1 MNEPDESLRRIE
13 SLIAALDSAG
23 DAPARQLARNLL
35 QVVLDLHGLALA
47 RVAAITAT
55 LPDGAALLAR
65 LADDPHVGAVLLL
78 HGLHPQDP
86 AERVQHAVAKLNQQI
101 ADAGARVIVLAV
113 DGTSARLLVQR
124 RSPADPV
131 WLRQQVEAAV
141 VDAAPELEELV
152 IEGLDTVG
160 GEALPAL
167 AG

>member
-1 MNEPDESLRRIE
+1 MNEADESLRRIE
-13 SLIAALDSAG
+13 SLIAALDSGG

-47 RVAAITAT
+47 RVAAIIAAT
-55 LPDGAALLAR
+55 PDGAALLAR

-78 HGLHPQDP
+78 HGLHPQEP
-86 AERVQHAVAKLNQQI
+86 AERVQHAVAKLNQEM
-101 ADAGARVIVLAV
+101 AAAGARVIVLAV

-124 RSPADPV
+124 RSAADPV
-131 WLRQQVEAAV
+131 WLRQQVESAV
-141 VDAAPELEELV
+141 VEAAPELEELV